1 MITVINSIRLPEPIS
16 VAEARALFLQTAPQY
31 QQLPGLIRKVYTLSE
46 DGAIV
51 GGVYLW
57 RSREAADAL
66 YTPQWKARVAEHY
79 GASPTL
85 VYLESPVVVDNVSGE
100 VISD

>member
-1 MITVINSIRLPEPIS
+1 M
-16 VAEARALFLQTAPQY
+16 
-31 QQLPGLIRKVYTLSE
+31 YTLSE
-46 DGAIV
+46 DGATV